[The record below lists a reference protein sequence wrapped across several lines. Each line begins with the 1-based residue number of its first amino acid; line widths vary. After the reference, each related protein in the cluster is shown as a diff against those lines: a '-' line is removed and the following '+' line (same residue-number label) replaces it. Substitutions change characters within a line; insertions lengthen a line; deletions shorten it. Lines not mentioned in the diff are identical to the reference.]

1 MPLSEEE
8 KKERHRA
15 ACRAY
20 YQRNKEHIIA
30 RVSAYY
36 QTHKEEQRE
45 ANRRWIERNKEQK
58 AEYDK
63 QYNQTPEGIKR
74 RRIDRW
80 KRSGV
85 ICDNW
90 DELYNTYLSH
100 KNCEDCGC
108 EFGDFGDGT
117 GTFRCLDHDHETGA
131 FRAIVCNSCNI
142 RRGIADRA
150 KNKI

>member
-63 QYNQTPEGIKR
+63 RYYQTPDGIKSG
-74 RRIDRW
+74 RISNWRT
-80 KRSGV
+80 RGV

-90 DELYNTYLSH
+90 DELYQTYMAQTH
-100 KNCEDCGC
+100 CMECGC
-108 EFGDFGDGT
+108 ELTEDKVRT
-117 GTFRCLDHDHETGA
+117 STTKSLDHDHETGA
-131 FRAIVCNSCNI
+131 VRGIVCHVCNV
-142 RRGIADRA
+142 RRGP
-150 KNKI
+150 